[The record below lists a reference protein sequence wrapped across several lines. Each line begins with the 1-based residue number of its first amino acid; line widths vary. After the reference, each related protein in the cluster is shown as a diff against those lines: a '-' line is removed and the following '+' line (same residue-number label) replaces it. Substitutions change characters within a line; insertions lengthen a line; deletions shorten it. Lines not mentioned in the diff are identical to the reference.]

1 MILITLSFTSEL
13 RPVQGAGRLP
23 NPRLAGPLDLFL
35 QQSNGRLLKERN
47 LMNRETEM
55 RLIEVTIAA
64 IFTIA
69 IGTLTLIV
77 L

>member
-1 MILITLSFTSEL
+1 M
-13 RPVQGAGRLP
+13 
-23 NPRLAGPLDLFL
+23 
-35 QQSNGRLLKERN
+35 K
-47 LMNRETEM
+47 RETEM

-64 IFTIA
+64 IFTMA